1 MVDFLLILPYNSTQ
15 TYTKEINMS
24 AEKIIES
31 LKEFCVK
38 SSGDVLGQTWHG
50 KSGTYHWNRGR
61 DKPNGEVNGVVRKL
75 AGIDAG
81 GTQIWVVAGSFKIAE
96 NGTILRFTGLS
107 KANWRELE
115 STIVTPI
122 TVETITE
129 NV

>member
-1 MVDFLLILPYNSTQ
+1 
-15 TYTKEINMS
+15 MS

-38 SSGDVLGQTWHG
+38 SSGVVLGQTWHG

-61 DKPNGEVNGVVRKL
+61 DKPNGEVNGVVRKR
-75 AGIDAG
+75 AGIEAG
-81 GTQIWVVAGSFKIAE
+81 GTQIWVVAGSFKITA
-96 NGTILRFTGLS
+96 NGTIQRFTGLS

-115 STIVTPI
+115 ATISTPI

-129 NV
+129 KV